1 MADCVKLSEPAVAPP
16 TTLETVT
23 EAALPN
29 SGSAFPA
36 VADPWTTTEP
46 LEDWPKTAGPDPP
59 FDSWAEPPSP
69 PLNVLLPPIALA
81 ETLTGPLPPIAE
93 AAAVAS
99 PPFPPLEPEPV
110 APPVAV
116 AVAET
121 VPEPPG
127 VVAMAD
133 ALAAPPLPPK
143 FPMPTPPTPPVALDR
158 LELFPDVSVVVVVA
172 EALAGP
178 PLPPFV
184 APLPPA
190 PPVAKA
196 ELVESEGLFAIAPA
210 GPPSPAIEFAPS
222 NEPGITGTIT
232 VSAIA
237 GDIAISPINAA
248 DKSSFAFI
256 SSSPDA
262 NGSYTGHD
270 PVGRALPPFFD
281 KRLEDGRSAAYATF
295 SRLCHLYRHRYWPDL

>member
-1 MADCVKLSEPAVAPP
+1 VADCVKLSEPVVAPP
-16 TTLETVT
+16 TALESVT

-36 VADPWTTTEP
+36 VADPWTTTGP

-99 PPFPPLEPEPV
+99 PPFPPLEPAPA

-116 AVAET
+116 AVAEA
-121 VPEPPG
+121 VPEAPG
-127 VVAMAD
+127 VVVMAD

-143 FPMPTPPTPPVALDR
+143 FPMPMPTPPTPPVALDR
-158 LELFPDVSVVVVVA
+158 LELFPDASVVVVVA

-210 GPPSPAIEFAPS
+210 GPPSPPSPAIEFAPS

-237 GDIAISPINAA
+237 GDIAISPITAA

-262 NGSYTGHD
+262 NGCYTGHD

-281 KRLEDGRSAAYATF
+281 KRLEDGRER
-295 SRLCHLYRHRYWPDL
+295 RLCHL